1 MMQINSIMS
10 KGVKQE
16 LIERYNQIQAEKR
29 FCYNCRSDSTKDTH
43 NRMIFW
49 KAYTFCSAWCQYD
62 TESAMYSGLEEEGI
76 QVFNKRSGRENPK
89 GSCREND
96 IRKSWKQFTRHI

>member
-1 MMQINSIMS
+1 MTQINSIL
-10 KGVKQE
+10 KQE
-16 LIERYNQIQAEKR
+16 LIERCNQIQSEKR

-62 TESAMYSGLEEEGI
+62 TES
-76 QVFNKRSGRENPK
+76 
-89 GSCREND
+89 D

>member
-1 MMQINSIMS
+1 MMQINSLKVKFPKQHSMRRPLRSAFRMS

-29 FCYNCRSDSTKDTH
+29 FCYNCRSDSTRDTH

-62 TESAMYSGLEEEGI
+62 TES
-76 QVFNKRSGRENPK
+76 
-89 GSCREND
+89 D